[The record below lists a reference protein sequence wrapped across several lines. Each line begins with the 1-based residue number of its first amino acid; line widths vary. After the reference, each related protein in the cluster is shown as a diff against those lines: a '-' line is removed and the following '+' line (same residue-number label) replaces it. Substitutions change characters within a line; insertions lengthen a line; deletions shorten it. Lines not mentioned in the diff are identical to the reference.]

1 MATVDY
7 DKLIIREKTTSPIE
21 FIAKADGE
29 VINLT
34 GIYCVEFRMLD
45 KLGKTYLY
53 SSLDVVHPPIIAI
66 TGYTT
71 GSITF
76 TPPNEDVFLYRRS
89 PYKCY
94 VRLWETDESNY
105 SVPESTCNI
114 IEVLKEY

>member
-1 MATVDY
+1 MATVDN
-7 DKLIIREKTTSPIE
+7 DTLTIREKTTSPIE
-21 FIAKADGE
+21 FITKADGE

-34 GIYCVEFRMLD
+34 GIYEVEFRMLD
-45 KLGKTYLY
+45 KLGNTYKY
-53 SSLDVVHPPIIAI
+53 GSLDASPAVVI

-71 GSITF
+71 GVITF

-94 VRLWETDESNY
+94 IRLWETDISNY
-105 SVPESTCNI
+105 SIPESTYNI